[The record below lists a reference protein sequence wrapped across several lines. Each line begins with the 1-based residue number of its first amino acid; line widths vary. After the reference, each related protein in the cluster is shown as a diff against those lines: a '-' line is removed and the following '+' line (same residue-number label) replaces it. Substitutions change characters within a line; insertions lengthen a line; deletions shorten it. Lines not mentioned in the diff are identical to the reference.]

1 MPEVN
6 EAAATLSHS
15 VPWLPGLQLLRT
27 YRREWL
33 SKDVLAGLSL
43 AAVALPIG
51 IAYAPL
57 VGLPPVVGIYSCIFP
72 LVAYALFGSSR
83 QLIVNPDAAACAIV
97 AATLAPMAATGPEHY
112 ADLSIALALLTG
124 LLCIAGGFAGFG
136 VIANFLS
143 RPILVGYLNGIALS
157 IISGQL
163 AKLLGFKV
171 ASAGFFRTVYEVVSR
186 LGETHLPTL
195 AVGLGLFVLLQAFK
209 HLAPRVPAPLVAVV
223 LGIGAVYLLGLDRQG
238 VAVVGPVPAGF
249 PTPRIP
255 AIQTGELWPLVYGA
269 FGIVLVTFCSMMTTA
284 RGFAAKNGY
293 TINTS
298 QDMIAL
304 GACDLASG
312 LTRGFVVS
320 GAASRTAVAES
331 AGGKS
336 QVAALAAAATM
347 AAVLLFLTAPLT
359 YLPSAALAAILISAV
374 LGLFDIASLRGYYRV
389 SRPEFR
395 HALVAMLG
403 VMTVGV
409 LPGILVAVGLAILRL
424 LRLASHPPDAVLGL
438 VEGKEDAYGTG
449 GEGGKAIPG
458 LLIYRF
464 DASLVFFNAD
474 YFKER
479 VLALSQEAGTSPEW
493 LLLDAESI
501 PFLDITGAEAVEAL
515 RGELAG
521 RGTVLAIARAKG
533 LFRAMLERTG
543 GAGKIG
549 AERFFPTVHAGVQAF
564 LETQGAAAQKMKRT

>member
-1 MPEVN
+1 VDI
-6 EAAATLSHS
+6 T
-15 VPWLPGLQLLRT
+15 WLPGLRLVHT

-33 SKDVLAGLSL
+33 PKDVLAGLSL

-97 AATLAPMAATGPEHY
+97 AATLAPMAISDPAHY

-124 LLCIAGGFAGFG
+124 LLCIAGGLAGLG

-143 RPILVGYLNGIALS
+143 RPILTGYLNGIALS

-171 ASAGFFRTVYEVVSR
+171 ASAGFFRTLFEVVSR

-195 AVGLGLFVLLQAFK
+195 AVGLALFVLLQAFK
-209 HLAPRVPAPLVAVV
+209 RLAPRVPAPLVAVV
-223 LGIGAVYLLGLDRQG
+223 LGIGAVYVLGLDRQG

-255 AIQTGELWPLVYGA
+255 AIQTGELWPLAFGA
-269 FGIVLVTFCSMMTTA
+269 CGIVLVTFCSMMTTA

-293 TINTS
+293 TIDTS
-298 QDMIAL
+298 RDMIAL

-336 QVAALAAAATM
+336 QVTALAAAATM
-347 AAVLLFLTAPLT
+347 AAVLVFLTAPLT

-395 HALVAMLG
+395 HAMVAMLG

-409 LPGILVAVGLAILRL
+409 LPGILVAVARHPAAPASGVSPAGRRPRPGRGKGRRLRHGRRGREDDSGLADLSLRRLAGVLQRRL
-424 LRLASHPPDAVLGL
+424 LQGSRARAQQRRRHAAAV
-438 VEGKEDAYGTG
+438 VAV
-449 GEGGKAIPG
+449 
-458 LLIYRF
+458 RRRVH
-464 DASLVFFNAD
+464 SLH
-474 YFKER
+474 
-479 VLALSQEAGTSPEW
+479 GHH
-493 LLLDAESI
+493 
-501 PFLDITGAEAVEAL
+501 
-515 RGELAG
+515 RGRSRGSAPRRA
-521 RGTVLAIARAKG
+521 RGTRNGAGDRTRQGIVPRHARADRRCRKNRDGVFLPHRPCRSAG
-533 LFRAMLERTG
+533 LPGNPGRRRSYDDSPIVSRRRSSL
-543 GAGKIG
+543 
-549 AERFFPTVHAGVQAF
+549 P
-564 LETQGAAAQKMKRT
+564 